1 MYFNVPACRAAG
13 NSYSSKSVNRRKAFI
28 QTFMNAAR
36 FSLLCLVSLGT
47 ALAAVTPDSAKTIAD
62 SPLPTRSDALAPHNS
77 IRNAVDPDLSRPML
91 VSVLPTPSDV
101 LAAHNSIRNKVGLPP
116 LAWSDELAHVAQKW
130 ADKLA
135 SAGEFHHSSDSRYGE
150 NLFRISGDGAT
161 SNAYEVVNAWGAES
175 AAYHYQTNSCDSGE
189 CGHYTQIVWRET
201 KKVGCAVARDPKHE
215 VWVCE
220 YAPYGNVIGQ
230 RPF

>member
-1 MYFNVPACRAAG
+1 
-13 NSYSSKSVNRRKAFI
+13 
-28 QTFMNAAR
+28 MNALR
-36 FSLLCLVSLGT
+36 NTLLSLVCFGT
-47 ALAAVTPDSAKTIAD
+47 AVAAVNPPAISALTPDLSKPAASV
-62 SPLPTRSDALAPHNS
+62 SPLSADALATRNS
-77 IRNAVDPDLSRPML
+77 VRNAVDPDLSRPMT
-91 VSVLPTPSDV
+91 VSMLPTPTDV
-101 LAAHNSIRNKVGLPP
+101 LAAHNSIRSKVGLPP
-116 LAWSDELAHVAQKW
+116 LAWSDDLAHVAQKW

-135 SAGEFHHSSDSRYGE
+135 AAGEFHHSTDNRYGE

-175 AAYHYQTNSCDSGE
+175 ASYHYESNSCQGE